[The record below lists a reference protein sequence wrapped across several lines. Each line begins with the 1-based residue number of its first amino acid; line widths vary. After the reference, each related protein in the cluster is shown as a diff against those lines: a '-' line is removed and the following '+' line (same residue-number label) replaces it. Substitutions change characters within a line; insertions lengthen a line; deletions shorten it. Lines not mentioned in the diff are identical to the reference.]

1 MRKNLVFGLLS
12 VVVGALSA
20 LTGYGQL
27 TSLTEG
33 FDDSPSTLQS
43 NGWVF
48 INNSNPASPVTTPP
62 AGSIN
67 FWAPGSL
74 STGIPMGEMGG
85 TTSYIDVGFESGD
98 SSVPGA
104 IVSNW
109 LITPLLT
116 LEDGAT
122 FSFFT
127 QETPTNTTLANDL
140 QAWVSPNGSGTDVGS
155 TGAVPGGDFTIKA
168 VEVNPTFSLTGY
180 PTAWQEYTFTITGLT
195 GSTTGRIGFR
205 YYLSDD
211 FTQGT
216 NIGIDTFTFADP
228 PVFTR
233 TVSGN
238 WTDTTGWT
246 PSGVPNGNTVTAQ
259 LVNPSSGTD
268 TVDLGGGTFTLNQLQ
283 FSGTGAG
290 SWDVVDGTII
300 FDGTSPTFVNQG
312 GSPGVVGELPNLQ
325 LNANTT
331 FEIDNASVVT
341 EVTGAIS
348 GSGELIKTGSGTLEL
363 AGTNTYTG
371 GTVVNAGTLQLGDG
385 TNTTSLAGAN
395 GGTGSPGGAGTVA
408 VTVNN
413 SATFN
418 VMTNAT
424 VTGGAGGAG
433 SIVVGGNGGS
443 GGNGGDAVTFSA
455 GGSLSNSGTISGGA
469 GGAGGEGVGA
479 TGGAGG
485 AGAAAV
491 SFSSGGALTNGGTI
505 SGGNGGNGGLGNG
518 GGSNAGGTGG
528 NGGAAVTF
536 SAGGSLSNSGTI
548 SGGAGGAGGESVGG
562 TNGAN
567 GTDGYGVVFTGA
579 AGTLT
584 NLSGGHINGGVSM
597 DNFANAVTL
606 EAGSV
611 ITGIL
616 NIGTSTTAT
625 LTLDGTSTQ
634 LYSTAVTGATTFNGA
649 LIKNGSGTWRLDQS
663 FTYTGGTTINAG
675 TLQIGNGG
683 TAGSITG
690 NVTDDNTL
698 AFDRSDSVTF
708 GGVVSGAGALVQ
720 MGSGT
725 LILTLNNPFTGT
737 TTINAGSTLQLGNG
751 GTTGGVNSSSI
762 IDNGVLVID
771 HNGDIFTYGG
781 VVSGTGSGVKEGT
794 GTLVLIAANTYT
806 GGTTISGGTLQ
817 IGDGGTTG
825 SIVGNVTD
833 NAALVFDRSD
843 NVTFSGAISGTGS
856 LTQNGGGTLVLT
868 GTNTYG
874 GGTTISAGTLQIG
887 SGSTSGSITGD
898 VTDNGTLAFDRSDSV
913 TFAGVISGTGGLV
926 QLGIGGTLI
935 LTGTNTYSGGTS
947 FSAGILAVAND
958 GNLGTGPL
966 NFNGGTL
973 EALAAGGGITSAKA
987 VTLNAGGGT
996 FLADTG
1002 TSSTFSGVINGV
1014 GSLTTEGPGTLTLT
1028 GVNTYSGGTS
1038 FNAGILAVD
1047 NDRNLGT
1054 GPLNFNGGTLE
1065 ALAAGGGIT
1074 SATTV
1079 TLNAGGGRFL
1089 ADTGTSS
1096 TFSGVINGV
1105 GSLTMEGPG
1114 TLTLTSVNT
1123 YTGGTSFNAGILAV
1137 ENDRN
1142 LGTGPLNFNE
1152 STLEAL
1158 AAGGPFNSA
1167 KAVTLN
1173 AGGGTFLADAGTSST
1188 LDGVISG
1195 LGSLTME
1202 GPGTLTL
1209 TGVNTYSG
1217 GTSFNTGILAVENDA
1232 NLGTGPLNFN
1242 GGTLEALA
1250 AGGGITSA
1258 KAVTLNAGGGTF
1270 LADAGTSSTLSGVI
1284 S

>member
-1 MRKNLVFGLLS
+1 MRKFFLAGWCVFLFSACLVP
-12 VVVGALSA
+12 ATRA
-20 LTGYGQL
+20 QL

-33 FDDSPSTLQS
+33 FDDVTTLAGA
-43 NGWVF
+43 GWV
-48 INNSNPASPVTTPP
+48 ITNNSNPLGT
-62 AGSIN
+62 N
-67 FWAPGSL
+67 NWAQ
-74 STGIPMGEMGG
+74 GIPGNQLDGLGVNAQSGAANSFIQTNFNAANGG
-85 TTSYIDVGFESGD
+85 IASD
-98 SSVPGA
+98 
-104 IVSNW
+104 W
-109 LITPLLT
+109 LITPV
-116 LEDGAT
+116 LELENGAT
-122 FSFFT
+122 ISFYT
-127 QETPTNTTLANDL
+127 QTNIPVNTMFPNEL
-140 QAWVSPNGSGTDVGS
+140 QVWESQTGSSTVNVGS
-155 TGAVPGGDFTIKA
+155 TAASPGGDFTVKLLDI
-168 VEVNPTFSLTGY
+168 NPGATAENGTPGGY
-180 PTAWQEYTFTITGLT
+180 PTTWTQYTLTISGLSAPT
-195 GSTTGRIGFR
+195 DGRIGFR
-205 YYLSDD
+205 YYLPDAT
-211 FTQGT
+211 TQGT
-216 NIGIDTFTFADP
+216 TIGIDTFSFADP
-228 PVFTR
+228 PTFFTR

-283 FSGTGAG
+283 FSGTNSGTW
-290 SWDVVDGTII
+290 SVINGTII
-300 FDGTSPTFVNQG
+300 FDGTNPAFVNQG
-312 GSPGVVGELPNLQ
+312 VSTGITGFLPTLQ

-331 FEIDNASVVT
+331 FEIDNASVIT

-363 AGTNTYTG
+363 AGSNTSYTAG
-371 GTVVNAGTLQLGDG
+371 AVVNAGTLQLGDG
-385 TNTTSLAGAN
+385 IHTASLEGAS
-395 GGTGSPGGAGTVA
+395 GSTGSPGGAGTVA

-469 GGAGGEGVGA
+469 
-479 TGGAGG
+479 GGAGG

-771 HNGDIFTYGG
+771 HNGDIVTYGA

-794 GTLVLIAANTYT
+794 GTLVLTEANTYT

-833 NAALVFDRSD
+833 NAALVFDRSG

-856 LTQNGGGTLVLT
+856 LTQNGSGTLVLT
-868 GTNTYG
+868 GTSTYG

-887 SGSTSGSITGD
+887 SGSRSGSITGD
-898 VTDNGTLAFDRSDSV
+898 VTDNSTLAFDRSDSV

-1065 ALAAGGGIT
+1065 ALAAGGGIN
-1074 SATTV
+1074 SAKAL
-1079 TLNAGGGRFL
+1079 TLNAGGGTFL
-1089 ADTGTSS
+1089 ADAGTSS
-1096 TFSGVINGV
+1096 TLNGVISGP

-1123 YTGGTSFNAGILAV
+1123 YTGGTGFNAGILAV

-1158 AAGGPFNSA
+1158 AAGGGINSA
-1167 KAVTLN
+1167 KALTLN

-1188 LDGVISG
+1188 LNGVISG
-1195 LGSLTME
+1195 PGSLTME

-1209 TGVNTYSG
+1209 TSVNTYTG
-1217 GTSFNTGILAVENDA
+1217 GTGFNAGILAVDNDR

-1250 AGGGITSA
+1250 AGGGINSA